1 MNGCGGGGTASR
13 CVAVWVVTTGAVAAV
28 LWWLHPDLAGAVRGV
43 EGPAPT
49 LEAALG
55 QAAALAAAA
64 CAVWGWAV
72 TTATVAQVAVDREHR
87 PVPGCPAAWQAAVL
101 TACGVAVLSSL
112 GAPAQ
117 AHEGRRDAGRG
128 AAVVAG
134 LPLPDRPTGR
144 VPRRPAAPTVLVR
157 PGDSLWSLAAARL
170 PAGADGVSVTVAWRR
185 LYAVNRA
192 TIGPD
197 PDLLL
202 PGQRLA
208 LGTLG
213 GRR

>member
-28 LWWLHPDLAGAVRGV
+28 LWWLHPDLAGAVRSV

-55 QAAALAAAA
+55 EAAALAATA

-72 TTATVAQVAVDREHR
+72 TTATVAQVAAGLELRR
-87 PVPGCPAAWQAAVL
+87 VPGCPAAWQAAVVA
-101 TACGVAVLSSL
+101 ACGVAVLSAL
-112 GAPAQ
+112 AAPAQ
-117 AHEGRRDAGRG
+117 SHEGRGDAGRRAG
-128 AAVVAG
+128 VVAG
-134 LPLPDRPTGR
+134 LPLPDRPTGG
-144 VPRRPAAPTVLVR
+144 VPRRPAAATVLVR
-157 PGDSLWSLAAARL
+157 PGDSLWSLAADRF
-170 PAGADGVSVTVAWRR
+170 PAGADGARVTAAWRR
-185 LYAVNRA
+185 LYAANRA
-192 TIGPD
+192 TVGPD
-197 PDLLL
+197 PDLIL

-213 GRR
+213 GRP